1 MYIVY
6 MMRLPHATTKKSVFV
21 LSYFVVRL
29 SNSFNIKSLFL
40 FSNLRSS
47 FSVSPPT
54 SVWVSSRQSVCL
66 PVCLNLCCPLRLFP
80 WSLLY
85 YSHPPYY
92 LLSAISFS
100 FCPIFFSRC
109 ARRSWFVDFL
119 SHLTAISLSSPSAF
133 IEDARSSG
141 RYLRTARE
149 RHCGRVWGRGQS
161 LRYSRDSIIA
171 IFWSAF

>member
-1 MYIVY
+1 MQ
-6 MMRLPHATTKKSVFV
+6 RQRKVFFFISSSCLV
-21 LSYFVVRL
+21 IPLIWNPFSYFLVL
-29 SNSFNIKSLFL
+29 DPLSLFL
-40 FSNLRSS
+40 YL
-47 FSVSPPT
+47 PL
-54 SVWVSSRQSVCL
+54 WVSSRQSVCL
-66 PVCLNLCCPLRLFP
+66 PVCLNLCCRLRLFP

-85 YSHPPYY
+85 FSHPPYY